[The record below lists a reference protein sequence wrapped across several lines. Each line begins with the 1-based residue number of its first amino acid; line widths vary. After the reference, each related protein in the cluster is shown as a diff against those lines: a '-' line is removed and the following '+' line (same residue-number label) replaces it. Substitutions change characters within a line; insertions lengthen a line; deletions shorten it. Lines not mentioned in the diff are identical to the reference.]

1 MKGLN
6 IEEFWEMIWAED
18 GGISSSV
25 VSDNYLADESN
36 RDYLNELTY
45 ELFRI
50 YERDKNINVKL
61 LSKSLEIFITLS
73 RKFNIPHL
81 KLITDAE

>member
-1 MKGLN
+1 
-6 IEEFWEMIWAED
+6 MIWAED

-25 VSDNYLADESN
+25 VSDSYLADENN

-50 YERDKNINVKL
+50 YERDKNINIKL

>member
-1 MKGLN
+1 MD
-6 IEEFWEMIWAED
+6 IEEFWEVLWAEE

-25 VSDNYLADESN
+25 VSDFYLAEESN

-45 ELFRI
+45 ELF
-50 YERDKNINVKL
+50 L
-61 LSKSLEIFITLS
+61 LYQKDNTISIKILAKTLEIFISLS

-81 KLITDAE
+81 KLITDAR

>member
-1 MKGLN
+1 
-6 IEEFWEMIWAED
+6 MIWAED

-25 VSDNYLADESN
+25 VSDNYLADENN

-50 YERDKNINVKL
+50 YERDKNINIKL

>member
-1 MKGLN
+1 
-6 IEEFWEMIWAED
+6 MIWAED

-25 VSDNYLADESN
+25 VSDGYLADENN

-50 YERDKNINVKL
+50 YERDKNINIKL

>member
-1 MKGLN
+1 MN

-25 VSDNYLADESN
+25 VSDSYLADENN

-50 YERDKNINVKL
+50 YERDKNINIKL

>member
-1 MKGLN
+1 MD
-6 IEEFWEMIWAED
+6 IEEFWEVLWAEE

-25 VSDNYLADESN
+25 VSDFYLTEESN

-45 ELFRI
+45 ELF
-50 YERDKNINVKL
+50 L
-61 LSKSLEIFITLS
+61 LYQKDNTISIKILAKTLEIFISLS

-81 KLITDAE
+81 KLITDAR